1 MSDTR
6 GVIDEDD
13 SVSKINALNMINIDW
28 FVFKI
33 WWKNNREKKINIYM
47 KDSGNKSSTNIVQI
61 VVNSTLELAFGN

>member
-61 VVNSTLELAFGN
+61 VANSTLELTFGN

>member
-33 WWKNNREKKINIYM
+33 GWKNNREKKINIYM